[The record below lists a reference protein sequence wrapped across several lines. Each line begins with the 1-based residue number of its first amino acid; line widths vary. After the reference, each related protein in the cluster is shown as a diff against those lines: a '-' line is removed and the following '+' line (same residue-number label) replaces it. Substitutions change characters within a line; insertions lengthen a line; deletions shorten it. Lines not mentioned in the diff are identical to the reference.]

1 MADRF
6 PLIVNAISKKIEEIV
21 SGDNLELTGNGL
33 VISGDTGAGK
43 YLTSDGNS
51 VFWGDPGNVY
61 LTQSQTLTNK
71 TLETCVIS
79 GTDNTLTNIP
89 NSSLLNS
96 GITINGSTVNL
107 GSSIVTPDTNTT
119 YSISLADG
127 AIASEKIIR
136 LSAGGSGTGSDDVTL
151 IAGSNMTINRSG
163 DELTFISS
171 YVDTD
176 TVTTIAAATGGT
188 AQSGNITIAATGAST
203 VSQDSSTKTITV
215 NSTDTDTITRLRAT
229 TGSAYNSGD
238 VTFLASGSA
247 TVSQG
252 ASAGSGDPTITY
264 NSVDTITRVKGGTT
278 GSFQSGDITIVGG
291 TNSTIDQTGT
301 TLTVNSTDTNTVTRV
316 ATGSNSVQSGDFV
329 FTSTGATSIAQ
340 STVGGVTTIN
350 ISSVNTDTGASITA
364 SGGLLFTSSDI
375 SLKNNPNLVSNTVMK
390 WDGGNT
396 QLANSIITDDGSTVT
411 IGGDLLVTGTQ
422 TVLEV
427 STLIVEDNIV
437 ELRKGNS
444 LPGAD
449 GGIQINRTTDS
460 SGNVTSYQRIE
471 WSESAGTWRFND
483 GSVQKEIINSSD
495 TQTLVNKTLTSPIM
509 TGPTL
514 GAATATSIN
523 GLEITPCASSV
534 LTFTDAK
541 TLEVK
546 RDLVFTSDNNLAAI
560 TTNFRSGGNVAYTS
574 DTLAV
579 FNSTTSTQL
588 RALINGTTGTDKL
601 VFSNNP
607 QIEAGFITAS
617 PSLTIFNT
625 AATDITMFGAATTVT
640 IGASTGITNVNHD
653 LHAKKDVE
661 IGVDATGSGGGVTDG
676 DLLVHGIANFD
687 KNDIQ
692 IRGTTGDP
700 LSIGRGGGS
709 VNTNTR
715 VGAGSLD
722 NNSSGFANTAF
733 GYRALLAVNSGAS
746 NTGVGHRALNQT
758 GNGQKNVA
766 VGSDSMR
773 LNTSG
778 QKNVAY
784 GTKSLENN
792 LAGVGNVCIG
802 HYAGWGVTGTGNVLI
817 GAADDENSTNA
828 THTPDDP
835 SGDRQLVIGSGSG
848 SWIKGDSNFAITVP
862 NNFTV
867 EGNTVL
873 QGQLT
878 VNGTLTSINSNIIQI
893 DDKNLELAA
902 VVNTTFEAVTLDSSN
917 IITAINPT
925 ANLIPGMEVVST
937 TGGISVPVG
946 TLVVSINSN
955 QATLSSSVSGTGTA
969 TFIASGP
976 SDTSANGGG
985 VIVKG
990 TTNHSI
996 LYDNRTSKFF
1006 NCTDNFELAFGKSY
1020 YINNQLAVSTT
1031 TLGSTIVN
1039 SSLTS
1044 VGVLIGA
1051 TGEPA
1056 LEVDGA
1062 AILGGRVLEKLF
1074 GNFSSNFTLA
1084 GNTLTISA
1092 AAANTIVGNTSSNTA
1107 INEWAFTTADPD
1119 GNTLL
1124 NSQSLTL
1131 TLIID
1136 ASTASSYGDA
1146 CSVDG
1151 SSVSNGVEWSG
1162 GSPPIATSNT
1172 DILTFVIVKD
1182 SSGVTR
1188 VFGQGNTDFS

>member
-6 PLIVNAISKKIEEIV
+6 PLIVNATSKKIEEIV
-21 SGDNLELTGNGL
+21 AGDNLELTGNGII
-33 VISGDTGAGK
+33 ISGDAGAGK
-43 YLTSDGNS
+43 YLTSDGATVS
-51 VFWGDPGNVY
+51 WGSPGDVY
-61 LTQSQTLTNK
+61 LTQTQTVTNK
-71 TLETCVIS
+71 TFETCIIS

-89 NSSLLNS
+89 NSALLNS
-96 GITINGSTVNL
+96 GITINGTTVNL
-107 GSSIVTPDTNTT
+107 GATITTPDTNTT
-119 YSISLADG
+119 YSISAADG
-127 AIASEKIIR
+127 AIASEKVIR
-136 LSAGGSGTGSDDVTL
+136 LTAGGSGTGTDDVTL
-151 IAGSNMTINRSG
+151 IAGSNMTIQRTG

-176 TVTTIAAATGGT
+176 TVTTLAAATGGT
-188 AQSGNITIAATGAST
+188 AQSGNMIIAASGAAT
-203 VSQDSSTKTITV
+203 VSQDSATKTITI
-215 NSTDTDTITRLRAT
+215 NSTDTDTVTRVRAT

-238 VTFLASGSA
+238 ITFLASGAA

-252 ASAGSGDPTITY
+252 VDAGTGDPTVTY
-264 NSVDTITRVKGGTT
+264 DTTDTITRVKGGTT

-291 TNSTIDQTGT
+291 TNSNVSQSGT
-301 TLTVNSTDTNTVTRV
+301 TLTIDSTDTDTVTRV
-316 ATGSNSVQSGDFV
+316 ASGSNAVQSGDFV
-329 FTSTGATSIAQ
+329 FTSSGATSISQ
-340 STVGGVTTIN
+340 STVGGTTTIN
-350 ISSVNTDTGASITA
+350 ISSVNTDSGAAITA
-364 SGGLLFTSSDI
+364 SGGLIFTSSDI
-375 SLKNNPNLVSNTVMK
+375 SLKNNANLVSNTLVK

-427 STLIVEDNIV
+427 GTLVVEDNII
-437 ELRKGNS
+437 ELRKGDS

-449 GGIQINRTTDS
+449 GGIQVNRTTDA
-460 SGNVTSYQRIE
+460 SGNVTSYQRLE

-483 GSVQKEIINSSD
+483 GSVQKEIINNSD
-495 TQTLVNKTLTSPIM
+495 TQTLVNKTLTSPIL

-523 GLEITPCASSV
+523 GLEITSVASAV
-534 LTFTDAK
+534 LTFTDGK
-541 TLEVK
+541 ELEIK
-546 RDLVFTSDNNLAAI
+546 RDLVFTSDNNEAAI

-601 VFSNNP
+601 VFNTNP
-607 QIEAGFITAS
+607 QIETGFITAS
-617 PSLTIFNT
+617 SSLTLFNT
-625 AATDITMFGAATTVT
+625 TATDVTLFGAATTIT
-640 IGASTGITNVNHD
+640 MGAAGGTTD
-653 LHAKKDVE
+653 LNQSLHVFEDIE
-661 IGVDATGSGGGVTDG
+661 IGVDATGTGGGVTDG

-687 KNDIQ
+687 KNDIL

-715 VGAGSLD
+715 VGVGSLD
-722 NNSSGFANTAF
+722 NNSSGSANTAF
-733 GYRALLAVNSGAS
+733 GYRALLATNTGAS
-746 NTGVGHRALNQT
+746 NTGIGYRALNQT

-766 VGSDSMR
+766 VGSDAMR

-778 QKNVAY
+778 QKNVAF
-784 GTKSLENN
+784 GAKSLENN

-817 GAADDENSTNA
+817 GAADDENSTNS

-835 SGDRQLVIGSGSG
+835 SGDRQLVIGSGTG
-848 SWIKGDSNFAITVP
+848 AWIKGDSNYAVTIP

-867 EGNTVL
+867 EGNTVV

-902 VVNTTFEAVTLDSSN
+902 VVNTSFEAVTLDGSN
-917 IITAINPT
+917 IISSINPT

-946 TLVVSINSN
+946 TQIQSINGN
-955 QATLSSSVSGTGTA
+955 QATLTNSVSGTGTA
-969 TFIASGP
+969 DFTASGP
-976 SDTSANGGG
+976 SDTSADGGG

-990 TTNHSI
+990 TTDHSI
-996 LYDNRTSKFF
+996 LFDNRTSKFF
-1006 NCTDNFELAFGKSY
+1006 NCTDNFELAFGKAY

-1044 VGVLIGA
+1044 VGVLVGP
-1051 TGEPA
+1051 TGSPA

-1062 AILGGRVLEKLF
+1062 AVLGGRVIEKV
-1074 GNFSSNFTLA
+1074 FSSFASNFVLS
-1084 GNTLTISA
+1084 GNTLNVTT
-1092 AAANTIVGNTSSNTA
+1092 AAANTICGTTPTTA
-1107 INEWAFTTADPD
+1107 INTWAFTTADPD
-1119 GNTLL
+1119 GNTLV
-1124 NSQSLTL
+1124 NGQSITV
-1131 TLIID
+1131 TIIID
-1136 ASTASSYGDA
+1136 ANTAASYGDA
-1146 CSVDG
+1146 CTVDG
-1151 SSVSNGVEWSG
+1151 VSITSGVQWAG
-1162 GSPPIATSNT
+1162 GSPPLATSNT
-1172 DILTFVIVKD
+1172 DILSFIIIKD
-1182 SSGVTR
+1182 NAGVVR
-1188 VFGQGNTDFS
+1188 VYGQGNTDFS